1 MSWDIDFISEDDFR
15 EHVRNTISHYGDKL
29 CSYDLARFNLNTIDP
44 IKMIFDRAV
53 YREDWETL
61 IANEIFRQR
70 DKTNSNE
77 IGYFHQGLFQYLA
90 RCRVP
95 REGWDVVFSLPEGYV
110 LENGNIVHTIYVEMK
125 NKHNTMNSASAG
137 KTYMKMQ
144 NQLLHD
150 DDCAC
155 FLVEVI
161 ARQSQNIIW
170 APRVDGRKL
179 EHARIRRVSIDQFYA
194 IVTGQP
200 DAFFAI
206 CTALPRIVREVLA
219 EQDGFVST
227 PHDTVL
233 EELSLRAQAFSHL
246 GEDMSMIMATYMLGF
261 HSYEGFASLGVSRLL

>member
-1 MSWDIDFISEDDFR
+1 
-15 EHVRNTISHYGDKL
+15 
-29 CSYDLARFNLNTIDP
+29 
-44 IKMIFDRAV
+44 
-53 YREDWETL
+53 
-61 IANEIFRQR
+61 
-70 DKTNSNE
+70 
-77 IGYFHQGLFQYLA
+77 
-90 RCRVP
+90 
-95 REGWDVVFSLPEGYV
+95 
-110 LENGNIVHTIYVEMK
+110 
-125 NKHNTMNSASAG
+125 
-137 KTYMKMQ
+137 MKMQ

-194 IVTGQP
+194 ILTGQT

-206 CTALPRIVREVLA
+206 CTALPRIVREVLT

-261 HSYEGFASLGVSRLL
+261 HSYEGFASLGDSRLL